1 MVGKTVGD
9 NSARIL
15 SNIMKLELMS
25 FRKYY
30 YMDLK
35 AMAVEK
41 IWETRIT
48 TRLETIQ
55 HCQ

>member
-1 MVGKTVGD
+1 MAKKTVGD

-15 SNIMKLELMS
+15 SNPMKLELIS
-25 FRKYY
+25 FTKEN

-41 IWETRIT
+41 I
-48 TRLETIQ
+48 
-55 HCQ
+55 